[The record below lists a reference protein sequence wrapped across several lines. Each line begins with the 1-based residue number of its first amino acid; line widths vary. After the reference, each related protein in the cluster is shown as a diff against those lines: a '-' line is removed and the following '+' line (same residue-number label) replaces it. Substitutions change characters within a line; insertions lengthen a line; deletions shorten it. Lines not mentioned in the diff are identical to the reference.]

1 MTSRTLRIATRK
13 SPLALWQAG
22 HVRDSLCK
30 AHPGLEVT
38 IIGSETRGDKLVDV
52 SLANMGGKGLF
63 IKELEQALL
72 DGNADIAVHS
82 MKDVTVELP
91 EGLDVP
97 VMLVRDDPRDVLI
110 SHRYTSLNALPE
122 GASVGTSSLRRQCQL
137 RAYRRDLMIKDLRGN
152 VGTRLKK
159 LDEGNFDAIVVAA
172 AGVKRLELARR
183 ITEYLEP
190 ETILPAIGQGAIGIE
205 CRAND
210 KNVLDLIAPL
220 NHTETQLCVGAERAV
235 NRRLYGGCQLP
246 ISAFAELSD
255 GVLSIR
261 ALVGRIDGSRLLR
274 ASIRGRAEDFD
285 VLGTHLAEEL
295 LSRGADEVLEEL
307 VPRE

>member
-97 VMLVRDDPRDVLI
+97 
-110 SHRYTSLNALPE
+110 
-122 GASVGTSSLRRQCQL
+122 
-137 RAYRRDLMIKDLRGN
+137 
-152 VGTRLKK
+152 
-159 LDEGNFDAIVVAA
+159 
-172 AGVKRLELARR
+172 
-183 ITEYLEP
+183 
-190 ETILPAIGQGAIGIE
+190 
-205 CRAND
+205 
-210 KNVLDLIAPL
+210 
-220 NHTETQLCVGAERAV
+220 
-235 NRRLYGGCQLP
+235 
-246 ISAFAELSD
+246 
-255 GVLSIR
+255 
-261 ALVGRIDGSRLLR
+261 
-274 ASIRGRAEDFD
+274 
-285 VLGTHLAEEL
+285 
-295 LSRGADEVLEEL
+295 
-307 VPRE
+307 